1 MLIDPKLRKKN
12 LKETQ
17 EIVELFKSGVHEGNI
32 IGISEQIDNVF
43 DFLKEEFG
51 RTNIR
56 HYRVYDTL
64 VVLGLFSNRIHGKQQ
79 DIKWYISPVIESSL
93 FWLDG
98 EIEKIGDIKNEE

>member
-12 LKETQ
+12 LEETQ

-43 DFLKEEFG
+43 DFLREELSRNGG
-51 RTNIR
+51 R
-56 HYRVYDTL
+56 HHRVYDTL
-64 VVLGLFSNRIHGKQQ
+64 VIHGLFSNRIHGRQQ
-79 DIKWYISPVIESSL
+79 DIKNSISHVIESSL

-98 EIEKIGDIKNEE
+98 EIEKIGDIKNEK